1 MTTTKELYDQYM
13 ITTMVAG
20 FEPIEVDRAQG
31 TTVTATDG
39 KTYLDCFSGISVV
52 NAGHNHPKVIAAA
65 KAQMDKLVHCCT
77 YVYYNPPAGRLA
89 KRMAEITP
97 GKLQKTFFANS
108 GAEAVEGAMRL
119 AKQFT
124 GKKELVALSQSF
136 HGRTVGTLSITGNL
150 GRKKG
155 AGPYLSGVAFA
166 PAPYVYRCP
175 FKTTTPDD
183 CAAACAE
190 GIEDAI
196 RAQTSGDVAA
206 FIAESV
212 MGEGGIIVPPDNYFK
227 YAKAV
232 CDKHGIL
239 FISDEVQCG
248 FGRTGKMFAIEHYGV
263 EPDIIC
269 TAKGIADGFPLSA
282 FTARADVGGA
292 FKPGD
297 HLSTFGGNPVSCA
310 AALANIEVMRDEK
323 LPENATARGD
333 QIQKRLKKSAETA
346 PLIGD
351 VRGKGLMIGVELI
364 KDKQKTPA
372 VAETKEV
379 RRLCRE
385 AGVLVGSGGTYANVI
400 RIQPPLT
407 LSAAE
412 ADRLCDV
419 LSDAVKK
426 VASAGK

>member
-1 MTTTKELYDQYM
+1 MTTKELYDQYM
-13 ITTMVAG
+13 ITSMVAG
-20 FEPIEVDRAQG
+20 FEPIEVERAQG
-31 TTVTATDG
+31 TTITGSDG

-77 YVYYNPPAGRLA
+77 YVYYNPPAGLLA
-89 KRMAEITP
+89 KRLAEIMP

-108 GAEAVEGAMRL
+108 GAEAIEGAMRL

-124 GKKELVALSQSF
+124 GKRELVALTQSF
-136 HGRTVGTLSITGNL
+136 HGRTAGTLSITGNL
-150 GRKKG
+150 ARKKG
-155 AGPYLSGVAFA
+155 SGPYLSGVAFA
-166 PAPYVYRCP
+166 PAPFFYRCP
-175 FKTTTPDD
+175 FKTSTPDD

-190 GIEDAI
+190 AIDEAI
-196 RAQTSGDVAA
+196 RSQTSGDVAA

-239 FISDEVQCG
+239 FICDEVQSG
-248 FGRTGKMFAIEHYGV
+248 FGRCGKMFAIEHYGV
-263 EPDIIC
+263 EPDIMA
-269 TAKGIADGFPLSA
+269 TAKGIADGFPLGA

-310 AALANIEVMRDEK
+310 AALANIDVILDEK
-323 LPENATARGD
+323 LPENAATRGA
-333 QIQKRLKKSAETA
+333 QIMTRLKEFAGKT
-346 PLIGD
+346 PLIGE
-351 VRGKGLMIGVELI
+351 VRGKGLMIGIELV

-385 AGVLVGSGGTYANVI
+385 AGVLVGSGGTFANVI
-400 RIQPPLT
+400 RLQPPLILT
-407 LSAAE
+407 AAE
-412 ADRLCDV
+412 ADHLCDV
-419 LSDAVKK
+419 VSDAVKK
-426 VASAGK
+426 TAGGKN

>member
-1 MTTTKELYDQYM
+1 MTTKELYDQYM
-13 ITTMVAG
+13 ITSMVAG
-20 FEPIEVDRAQG
+20 FEPIEVERARG
-31 TTVTATDG
+31 TTITGSDG

-77 YVYYNPPAGRLA
+77 YVYYNPPGRLA
-89 KRMAEITP
+89 KRIAEITP
-97 GKLQKTFFANS
+97 GKFQKTFFGNS
-108 GAEAVEGAMRL
+108 GAEAIEGAMRL

-124 GKKELVALSQSF
+124 GRKELVALTQSF

-150 GRKKG
+150 ARKRG
-155 AGPYLSGVAFA
+155 SGPYLSGVAFA
-166 PAPYVYRCP
+166 PAPLFYRCP
-175 FKTTTPDD
+175 FKTSTPDD

-190 GIEDAI
+190 GLEEAI

-263 EPDIIC
+263 EPDIMC
-269 TAKGIADGFPLSA
+269 TAKGIADGFPLGA

-310 AALANIEVMRDEK
+310 AALANIDVILDEK
-323 LPENATARGD
+323 LPENATARGA
-333 QIQKRLKKSAETA
+333 QIMTRLKKTAEKA

-351 VRGKGLMIGVELI
+351 VRGKGLMIGVELVR
-364 KDKQKTPA
+364 DKQKTPA

-385 AGVLVGSGGTYANVI
+385 AGVLVGSGGTFANVI
-400 RIQPPLT
+400 RLQPPLT

-419 LSDAVKK
+419 VSDAVKK
-426 VASAGK
+426 VSPGKK

>member
-1 MTTTKELYDQYM
+1 MTTKELYEQYM
-13 ITTMVAG
+13 ITSMVAG
-20 FEPIEVDRAQG
+20 FEPIEVERAQG
-31 TTVTATDG
+31 TTITSSDG

-77 YVYYNPPAGRLA
+77 YVYYNPPAARLA
-89 KRMAEITP
+89 KRLAEITP
-97 GKLQKTFFANS
+97 GKLQKTFFGNS
-108 GAEAVEGAMRL
+108 GAEAIEGAMRL

-124 GKKELVALSQSF
+124 GKKELVALTQSF
-136 HGRTVGTLSITGNL
+136 HGRTVGTLSVTGNF

-155 AGPYLSGVAFA
+155 SGPYLSGVAFA
-166 PAPYVYRCP
+166 PAPHFYRCP
-175 FKTTTPDD
+175 FKTSTPED

-196 RAQTSGDVAA
+196 RSQTSGDVAA

-212 MGEGGIIVPPDNYFK
+212 LGEGGIIVPPDNYFK

-239 FISDEVQCG
+239 FICDEVQCG

-263 EPDIIC
+263 EPDIMA

-292 FKPGD
+292 FTPGD

-310 AALANIEVMRDEK
+310 AALANIEVMLDEK
-323 LPENATARGD
+323 LPENAAARGE
-333 QIQKRLKKSAETA
+333 QILKRLRKSAEST

-351 VRGKGLMIGVELI
+351 VRGKGLMIGVELV

-385 AGVLVGSGGTYANVI
+385 AGVLVGTGGTFGNVI
-400 RIQPPLT
+400 RLQPPLT

-412 ADRLCDV
+412 ADRMCDV
-419 LSDAVKK
+419 VSDAVAKTAGAKK
-426 VASAGK
+426 

>member
-1 MTTTKELYDQYM
+1 MTTKELYDQYM
-13 ITTMVAG
+13 ITSMVAG
-20 FEPIEVDRAQG
+20 FEPIEVERAQG
-31 TTVTATDG
+31 TTITGSDG

-77 YVYYNPPAGRLA
+77 YIYYNPAAARLA
-89 KRMAEITP
+89 KRLAEITP
-97 GKLQKTFFANS
+97 GKLQKTFFGNS
-108 GAEAVEGAMRL
+108 GAEAIEGAMRL

-124 GKKELVALSQSF
+124 GKKELIALTQSF
-136 HGRTVGTLSITGNL
+136 HGRTAGTLSITGNF

-155 AGPYLSGVAFA
+155 SGPYLSGVAFA
-166 PAPYVYRCP
+166 PAPHFYRCP
-175 FKTTTPDD
+175 FKTNTPDD

-190 GIEDAI
+190 AIEDVI
-196 RAQTSGDVAA
+196 RSQTSADVAA

-212 MGEGGIIVPPDNYFK
+212 LGEGGIIVPPDNYFK

-232 CDKHGIL
+232 CDKHGML
-239 FISDEVQCG
+239 FICDEVQSG

-263 EPDIIC
+263 EPDIMA
-269 TAKGIADGFPLSA
+269 TAKGIADGFPLGA
-282 FTARADVGGA
+282 FTARPDVGDA

-297 HLSTFGGNPVSCA
+297 HLSTFGGNPVCCA
-310 AALANIEVMRDEK
+310 AALANIEVMLDEK
-323 LPENATARGD
+323 LPENAAARGE
-333 QIQKRLKKSAETA
+333 QILKRLEKFAENA

-351 VRGKGLMIGVELI
+351 VRGKGLMIGVELV

-385 AGVLVGSGGTYANVI
+385 AGVLVGAGGTFANVI
-400 RIQPPLT
+400 RLQPPLT
-407 LSAAE
+407 LTAAE
-412 ADRLCDV
+412 ADRICDV
-419 LSDAVKK
+419 VSDAVAKL
-426 VASAGK
+426 SAGRK

>member
-1 MTTTKELYDQYM
+1 MTTKELYDQYM
-13 ITTMVAG
+13 ITSMVAG
-20 FEPIEVDRAQG
+20 FEPIEVERAQG
-31 TTVTATDG
+31 TTITGSDG

-77 YVYYNPPAGRLA
+77 YVYYNPPAALLA
-89 KRMAEITP
+89 KRLAEITP
-97 GKLQKTFFANS
+97 GKLQKSFFGNS
-108 GAEAVEGAMRL
+108 GAEAIEGAMRL

-136 HGRTVGTLSITGNL
+136 HGRTVGTLSITGNY

-155 AGPYLSGVAFA
+155 SGPYLSGVAFA
-166 PAPYVYRCP
+166 PAPHFYRCP
-175 FKTTTPDD
+175 FKTSTPED

-190 GIEDAI
+190 GLEDAI
-196 RAQTSGDVAA
+196 RSQTSGDVAA

-212 MGEGGIIVPPDNYFK
+212 LGEGGIIVPPDNYFK

-239 FISDEVQCG
+239 FICDEVQCG

-263 EPDIIC
+263 EPDIMT

-310 AALANIEVMRDEK
+310 AALANIEVMLDEK
-323 LPENATARGD
+323 LPENAAARGE
-333 QIQKRLKKSAETA
+333 QILKRLRKSAESA

-351 VRGKGLMIGVELI
+351 VRGKGLMIGVELVR
-364 KDKQKTPA
+364 DKQKTPA
-372 VAETKEV
+372 VAETKDV

-385 AGVLVGSGGTYANVI
+385 AGVLVGTGGTFGNVI
-400 RIQPPLT
+400 RLQPPLT

-412 ADRLCDV
+412 ADRMCDV
-419 LSDAVKK
+419 VSDAVAKTSSAKK
-426 VASAGK
+426 